1 MSESYTPLVIGI
13 NNSCSDLQI
22 IQFSKEYPEP
32 NCFLIAF
39 EEAMCMAFIDSVA
52 TVGCFLNDCW
62 AWFTLVGES
71 LWACV
76 GFGPSMESCS
86 KSKEL

>member
-1 MSESYTPLVIGI
+1 
-13 NNSCSDLQI
+13 
-22 IQFSKEYPEP
+22 
-32 NCFLIAF
+32 
-39 EEAMCMAFIDSVA
+39 MAFIDSVA
-52 TVGCFLNDCW
+52 TVGCFLNDCQ

-76 GFGPSMESCS
+76 GFGPSMETCS